1 MQPKDPFAVVR
12 VTPIKSLIHNVWVGL
27 VFVSTIVVS
36 HLHVLSWCVQTN
48 NFITNKLRWRHGNGV
63 IRNLCIEVILGIMLI
78 FASSVQY
85 HQQFW
90 NDLGII
96 MLEPLHRENSGKL
109 CYNRLGCLGFRN
121 RLAEASVQRPWPKQT
136 VIQNSVFFRDEPRTF
151 NSHRNI
157 DLWEQQSPWKEN
169 QTMKGNGR
177 RELGGTKLFVLL
189 TFFLGPFTDKI
200 CVPLENLA
208 WFPNITNYYHLF
220 YLIHRKYIFA
230 QRMGKITD
238 REVEPFFHNH
248 PREQRFSHVKRV
260 TLEEYQGVEHL
271 KGIVALQSFRFGE
284 AKNPGPDT
292 SNCSKGLL
300 AIGSIN
306 PTAITSKLDV
316 LHGLGPC
323 IWSMSETSATYRQQ
337 QIAKAYFKKQ
347 SWHTVFGRP
356 VRAHKNGL
364 MALRGVAQG
373 VGVVS
378 SFPSWKAIAPLSEEL
393 ELSCRI
399 LISFTQISPNLTLQ
413 MVTIYGP
420 HTKAMVSPLAF
431 LDKLMRTALERARSY
446 NGPTIILGDLNY
458 NLEDIPSWNLI
469 QQCGYSDAAVLDAQ
483 TRNSFPSPTCK
494 GLSRKTFLIPQSM
507 QPALV
512 HCDTLEDYLFDTH
525 PVLRALF
532 RVDILTQ
539 ARVQIN
545 LPKTLDDFL
554 FDEHELIASSTRVCS
569 QYNELFEKCIHE
581 HRMDELATTWATMAE
596 NTLCSSVVDV
606 EGNRVHVGRGFRGR
620 SDPELVH
627 KTPPS
632 MPIPKPGRDGDFEPS
647 GEFHSVRLRQWLRQV
662 RRLQT
667 MEANRKALDKSTE
680 EKRSWILTKCNE
692 LWRAILKAKGFPGGF
707 LAFIQDTFPVLPL
720 GCPPL
725 PFISALKDY
734 MMEIYHKE
742 ERNIMTKCQ
751 KKKSD
756 DIRHDMAQKGG
767 RMAYTMLREHDKNI
781 SPVFQQRI
789 NVRITPQRIH
799 AKGQHVLFV
808 HDAAQLDPKT
818 PLIYGTQCVKIKHI
832 ESNKLYLDQPI
843 FLKHDEHEAYQ
854 IHTTVQDE
862 EKADMAL
869 AFWNRCW
876 KRDDPD
882 ENEQIQASAQQ
893 IIDSI
898 PPWLSF
904 NGTQTTLG
912 HLKDALRGTKKRNMR
927 GSCKFSTVELQKLP
941 DDLMEKL
948 VRILRL
954 VENGTCWPTQWMT
967 AFVIFLPKVEDS
979 HKPSDLRPITV
990 ISKIY
995 RLWARMHAL
1004 QVITWASANVAP
1016 LIGGGV
1022 REVNPNEIMTFV
1034 QLAIETHQTDS
1045 THLQGLVLDIQKAF
1059 NNLHRGLLDAIFEKL
1074 GLPQWLRQPYNQMM
1088 LQLERRL
1095 VFASHI
1101 SKGAKSTCGVPEGCP
1116 IAVLAM
1122 LAYTVGLYS
1131 WLQAQKP
1138 EVTFYGF
1145 ADNWSVYHNQVKVLK
1160 EAIQDIENFCNI
1172 MKLPL
1177 AGDKS
1182 WTWSTDAKGRQLMKG
1197 IHLQGKE
1204 VPLRLNEKELGCD
1217 MQYTRKASR
1226 SVFKQRMAS
1235 AISKLR
1241 KIPKIPVQK
1250 KFKKRLIQGSAL
1262 PTCQYGA
1269 NLIHGSRQEMQR
1281 GVEQVNHHTCV
1292 ASLAISITLI
1302 PN

>member
-1 MQPKDPFAVVR
+1 M
-12 VTPIKSLIHNVWVGL
+12 
-27 VFVSTIVVS
+27 S
-36 HLHVLSWCVQTN
+36 HLHVLSWCVQSN
-48 NFITNKLRWRHGNGV
+48 NITINKLHWRHGNGV
-63 IRNLCIEVILGIMLI
+63 IRNHCIEVFLVIMLI
-78 FASSVQY
+78 FASFVQY

-96 MLEPLHRENSGKL
+96 MLEPLHREYNSGKL
-109 CYNRLGCLGFRN
+109 SCNRLGYFGFRHH
-121 RLAEASVQRPWPKQT
+121 LAEASVQRPWPKQT
-136 VIQNSVFFRDEPRTF
+136 VIQNSKFFRDEPSAF
-151 NSHRNI
+151 NSHRDF
-157 DLWEQQSPWKEN
+157 DLWEQQSPWKKN
-169 QTMKGNGR
+169 QIMKGNGR
-177 RELGGTKLFVLL
+177 WELGGTKFFVLL
-189 TFFLGPFTDKI
+189 TFFLGPSFDNF
-200 CVPLENLA
+200 CESFENPA
-208 WFPNITNYYHLF
+208 WFPNFINYYHLI
-220 YLIHRKYIFA
+220 YLIHSQHIECIQEGLWRHSIGRPFFFKIGLKKEAKGHPFFWYPTGFLNTFNQHIYA
-230 QRMGKITD
+230 QRIRKMIDQNFGP
-238 REVEPFFHNH
+238 VFHTH
-248 PREQRFSHVKRV
+248 PREYPFSHVKRV
-260 TLEEYQGVEHL
+260 TFQEYQGVEHL
-271 KGIVALQSFRFGE
+271 RGIVAFRSFRFGE
-284 AKNPGPDT
+284 AKHPGPET
-292 SNCSKGLL
+292 NNCSKGLL

-316 LHGLGPC
+316 LHGLGPG

-337 QIAKAYFKKQ
+337 QIARAYFKKQ
-347 SWHTVFGRP
+347 SWHTVFGKP

-399 LISFTQISPNLTLQ
+399 LISFTQVSPNLTLQ
-413 MVTIYGP
+413 MVTIYGL

-446 NGPTIILGDLNY
+446 NGPTVILGDLNY
-458 NLEDIPSWNLI
+458 NLEDIPSWDLM

-483 TRNSFPSPTCK
+483 RRNSFPSPTCK
-494 GLSRKTFLIPQSM
+494 GLSRKTFILIPQSM
-507 QPALV
+507 QPALI

-554 FDEHELIASSTRVCS
+554 FDEHELMASSTRFCS
-569 QYNELFEKCIHE
+569 QYNELFEKCIYE
-581 HRMDELATTWATMAE
+581 HRVDELATTWATMAE
-596 NTLCSSVVDV
+596 NTLCSSIVDV
-606 EGNRVHVGRGFRGR
+606 EGKRVHVGGGFRGR

-667 MEANRKALDKSTE
+667 MEANRKAFDNSTE
-680 EKRSWILTKCNE
+680 ERRSWILTKCNE

-707 LAFIQDTFPVLPL
+707 LAFIADSCPVLPL
-720 GCPPL
+720 GCPQL
-725 PFISALKDY
+725 PIISALKDY

-742 ERNIMTKCQ
+742 ERSIMTKCQ

-767 RMAYTMLREHDKNI
+767 RMAFTMLKEQEKNI

-808 HDAAQLDPKT
+808 HDAAQLDPKI
-818 PLIYGTQCVKIKHI
+818 PLIYDTQCVKIKHI

-843 FLKHDEHEAYQ
+843 FLKHDKQEAYQ

-862 EKADMAL
+862 EKAEMAL

-904 NGTQTTLG
+904 NGTQTTLN
-912 HLKDALRGTKKRNMR
+912 HLKDALKGTKKRNMR

-941 DDLMEKL
+941 DDLIEKL
-948 VRILRL
+948 VNILRL
-954 VENGTCWPTQWMT
+954 VENGACWPTQWMT

-979 HKPSDLRPITV
+979 HKPSELRPITV

-1034 QLAIETHQTDS
+1034 QLAIETHQTNS

-1074 GLPQWLRQPYNQMM
+1074 GLPQWLRKPYNQMM
-1088 LQLERRL
+1088 LQL
-1095 VFASHI
+1095 
-1101 SKGAKSTCGVPEGCP
+1101 
-1116 IAVLAM
+1116 
-1122 LAYTVGLYS
+1122 
-1131 WLQAQKP
+1131 
-1138 EVTFYGF
+1138 
-1145 ADNWSVYHNQVKVLK
+1145 
-1160 EAIQDIENFCNI
+1160 
-1172 MKLPL
+1172 
-1177 AGDKS
+1177 
-1182 WTWSTDAKGRQLMKG
+1182 
-1197 IHLQGKE
+1197 
-1204 VPLRLNEKELGCD
+1204 
-1217 MQYTRKASR
+1217 
-1226 SVFKQRMAS
+1226 
-1235 AISKLR
+1235 
-1241 KIPKIPVQK
+1241 
-1250 KFKKRLIQGSAL
+1250 
-1262 PTCQYGA
+1262 
-1269 NLIHGSRQEMQR
+1269 
-1281 GVEQVNHHTCV
+1281 
-1292 ASLAISITLI
+1292 
-1302 PN
+1302 